1 MPALLTPTA
10 VFAPEVLASPPGE
23 GLLLAPVVPWFMV
36 PAPSFI
42 APCDAPG
49 SNVALARRAIQMAWW
64 SCAPAGEARA
74 KMQAEAKMIF
84 FIWLLGVLF
93 VCAHEKRERNAFVLT
108 SDSPVHP
115 PCMTTITR

>member
-1 MPALLTPTA
+1 MPVLLTPTA

-36 PAPSFI
+36 PVPSFI

-49 SNVALARRAIQMAWW
+49 PTLPWLDAPSKGLVV
-64 SCAPAGEARA
+64 CAPAGEARA

-84 FIWLLGVLF
+84 FIWLLGFCLF
-93 VCAHEKRERNAFVLT
+93 APKKNECEMLSFLLATVQFIRRA
-108 SDSPVHP
+108 
-115 PCMTTITR
+115 